1 MSALIM
7 LQLVS
12 LIDWDKTLAS
22 PYVLLDPMSPNH
34 SPKLLYLTEGQY
46 AKMINICLSNDKRIV
61 LIAAPGDDETSLKAK
76 YTTPSN
82 LTDEVVKQSRSP
94 VTTKPENESSGEPRT
109 PIADS
114 KPKSENS
121 PSKEEMSFFWS
132 NRVSDLI
139 SPLYKMEGIK
149 ISKSMVEPTKGNLR
163 RIYSVWGQALAG
175 WIGIQCR
182 DTLTIELSSFSTH
195 LTVIIAKNGPRF
207 LISYLKASFIAV
219 VNYIGKIPL
228 EHTRSLGVSVT
239 LVNGLPRFLPLRW
252 RTLIRAG
259 HVPTMRL
266 VLSLLASYKALHGKY
281 KAPDYS
287 TITAPPHLSEEKEF
301 ATFCHYLLQP
311 FLGCFSTWDWSST
324 RGFRGA
330 MSSGV
335 NGAVSF
341 LSRHLDFEAWHRE
354 GEDDATRSITSNAW
368 SLVLE
373 WIGFGL
379 SRNERDM
386 HYILQRV
393 THLCRPHPVSGTK
406 STCPYPI
413 GPRRKPDVLRLGRLS
428 LKYEAAGKIRVF
440 AMVDSV
446 TQFLLSPLHSALER
460 VLRKF
465 PQDATFDQEGK
476 TAEYALQGYPRHWS
490 FDLKSATDLIPQ
502 VLYLA
507 VLRPFLGED
516 GAQAW
521 LNLMVKRDFALPGSK
536 SEDWSNPFLDGIG
549 RAGHR
554 VGVKQIPTLSSETV
568 RYTRGQPMGAK
579 SSWPAMALVHHCI
592 VLYAAFL
599 QGSNNPFAFRAY
611 LVLGDDVV
619 IGDEGVA
626 NKYLDICKAFGIT
639 VGLAKSFAG
648 AKEVFQFA
656 NKVYFQGIN
665 ISPLSL
671 KQELSSGTPTGRANM
686 ALTVSDRYGK
696 KYNNP
701 VTDFLMNLFPYG
713 SGKLDLQRE
722 FSRGSLGKVGSLA
735 LRTLT
740 QPGSLLASRLGTGRA
755 LLLWLVSLSR
765 EVPIY
770 ALSLVAMNDIH
781 DQIQHVGRFVSIPLI
796 QELLKVTVTTSVES
810 LLNGVL
816 AAREALATACTS
828 LQFEFS
834 TDIERKIEEVSS
846 MFWNVI
852 HPLHQVLNEESTLLS
867 SHGIGVGILDVLL
880 DLVYPQSATSIA
892 KALKERPNEDRFSPG
907 AAPPKQRL
915 FMTSS
920 LAKALRELQ
929 ILGLPIQKVQ
939 KSIAKTYRPALTRR
953 SVRSGVPLKKKK
965 F

>member
-1 MSALIM
+1 M

-46 AKMINICLSNDKRIV
+46 AKMINICLSNDKKVV
-61 LIAAPGDDETSLKAK
+61 LIAAPGDDEAKLKAK
-76 YTTPSN
+76 YTEPSN
-82 LTDEVVKQSRSP
+82 LTDEVVKQSLSP
-94 VTTKPENESSGEPRT
+94 VTTKPSNESEGESRT
-109 PIADS
+109 SHPDS
-114 KPKSENS
+114 NQKSEKS
-121 PSKEEMSFFWS
+121 PSEEEQCFFWS
-132 NRVSDLI
+132 NRVSDLV
-139 SPLYKMEGIK
+139 SPLYKMAGIK
-149 ISKSMVEPTKGNLR
+149 ITKSMVEPTAGNLR

-182 DTLTIELSSFSTH
+182 DTLTIELSSFSSH
-195 LTVIIAKNGPRF
+195 LSAIIAKNGSSF

-219 VNYIGKIPL
+219 VNHIGGIPL
-228 EHTRSLGVSVT
+228 KHTRSLGISIT
-239 LVNGLPRFLPLRW
+239 LANGLPQFLPLRW
-252 RTLIRAG
+252 RSLIRSR

-266 VLSLLASYKALHGKY
+266 VLSLLASYKALVGKY

-287 TITAPPHLSEEKEF
+287 TITAPPHLSEEEEF
-301 ATFCHYLLQP
+301 STFCHYLLQP
-311 FLGCFSTWDWSST
+311 FLGCFSSWDWSST

-341 LSRHLDFEAWHRE
+341 LSRHLDYEAWHRQDT
-354 GEDDATRSITSNAW
+354 DDARSMTSNAW
-368 SLVLE
+368 RLVLE
-373 WIGFGL
+373 WVGFGL
-379 SRNERDM
+379 ARNERDM

-393 THLCRPHPVSGTK
+393 THLCRPHPISGK
-406 STCPYPI
+406 KLTCPYPI

-440 AMVDSV
+440 AMVDSI

-460 VLRKF
+460 VLKRF

-476 TAEYALQGYPRHWS
+476 TAEYASRGYLRHWS

-507 VLRPFLGED
+507 VLRPFLGKD
-516 GAQAW
+516 GADAW
-521 LNLMVKRDFALPGSK
+521 LNLMVKRDFALPGTK
-536 SEDWSNPFLDGIG
+536 SEDWSNPFLSGVDL
-549 RAGHR
+549 AGHR
-554 VGVKQIPTLSSETV
+554 VGVDEIPTLVAESI

-599 QGSNNPFAFRAY
+599 QGFGNPLAFRAY

-626 NKYLDICKAFGIT
+626 TKYLDICNAFGIT

-671 KQELSSGTPTGRANM
+671 KQDLSSGSPTGRANM
-686 ALTVSDRYGK
+686 ALTVSDRYGR

-713 SGKLDLQRE
+713 RGKLDLQRE

-735 LRTLT
+735 LRTLS
-740 QPGSLLASRLGTGRA
+740 QPGSLLATRLGTGRA
-755 LLLWLVSLSR
+755 LLLWLVSLTR
-765 EVPIY
+765 EVPIF
-770 ALSLVAMNDIH
+770 ALSLVTMSDIH
-781 DQIQHVGRFVSIPLI
+781 EQIQHVSRFVSVPLLHR
-796 QELLKVTVTTSVES
+796 LLLVSVTTSVES
-810 LLNGVL
+810 MLNGIL
-816 AAREALATACTS
+816 AAREALAGACTS

-834 TDIERKIEEVSS
+834 TDIESKIDEVSA

-852 HPLHQVLNEESTLLS
+852 HPLHQVLQSESTLAS
-867 SHGIGVGILDVLL
+867 AHGVGVGILDVLL
-880 DLVYPQSATSIA
+880 DLVYPQSAISIA
-892 KALKERPNEDRFSPG
+892 KALDERPNEDRFSPG
-907 AAPPKQRL
+907 KPPPKQRL
-915 FMTSS
+915 FMSSS

-929 ILGLPIQKVQ
+929 ILGLSTQRVRR
-939 KSIAKTYRPALTRR
+939 SISRQYPDRAKTRKG
-953 SVRSGVPLKKKK
+953 SGRDPHLKKKK
-965 F
+965 L